1 MKTIVVLIKDIY
13 VAQDKEEEIKAQF
26 KKMFPEQK
34 VEFIRTYGVDL
45 TVQELTAN
53 HTGKEER

>member
-13 VAQDKEEEIKAQF
+13 VPQDKEEEIRNQF
-26 KKMFPEQK
+26 RRVFLNQK

-45 TVQELTAN
+45 TAQELTVN
-53 HTGKEER
+53 DTSEEER